1 MNENRYQC
9 AVWGED
15 SNTYYIALEI
25 KAVQTGH
32 RINMR
37 SKKQC
42 RELRDRLML
51 IWKLY
56 KIECDCTSL
65 EKKAN
70 YLVYGS
76 VKFVCVGKK
85 IFTSY

>member
-42 RELRDRLML
+42 RELRQTHA
-51 IWKLY
+51 Y
-56 KIECDCTSL
+56 L
-65 EKKAN
+65 ETIQN
-70 YLVYGS
+70 
-76 VKFVCVGKK
+76 
-85 IFTSY
+85 TM